1 MQPYFLPY
9 IGYFQ
14 LMQAVDEFV
23 VYDDV
28 QFTRGWINRNRMLWN
43 GEAETFTLPL
53 LKGSSRANI
62 NARFLTDA
70 WEEARAGLSGKFAH
84 AYAKAPRYG
93 DVLPLLDRMLSA
105 NHENLADFL
114 FASLVQLRD
123 HMGIETVL
131 TRSSD
136 LEGMRDLRA
145 AERILAVAKA
155 RGATTYVNA
164 PGGRELYDKDTFR
177 ERGMELK
184 FIDPQQVT
192 YSQFGGDFVPGLS
205 ILDVMMFNDRAEIR
219 DMLTRY
225 RLD

>member
-1 MQPYFLPY
+1 MQPYILPY

-43 GEAETFTLPL
+43 GQAETFTLPL

-70 WEEARAGLSGKFAH
+70 WEAARADLLGKFAH
-84 AYAKAPRYG
+84 AYEKAPRYG
-93 DVLPLLDRMLSA
+93 DVLPLLDKILSV
-105 NHENLADFL
+105 NHQNLADFL

-123 HMGIETVL
+123 HLGIETVL

-136 LEGMRDLRA
+136 LEGMEDLRA
-145 AERILAVAKA
+145 AGRILAVAKA

-164 PGGRELYDKDTFR
+164 PGGRELYDKDAFR
-177 ERGMELK
+177 ERGVELK
-184 FIDPQQVT
+184 FIDPQDIT
-192 YSQFGGDFVPGLS
+192 YPQFGGDFVPGLS